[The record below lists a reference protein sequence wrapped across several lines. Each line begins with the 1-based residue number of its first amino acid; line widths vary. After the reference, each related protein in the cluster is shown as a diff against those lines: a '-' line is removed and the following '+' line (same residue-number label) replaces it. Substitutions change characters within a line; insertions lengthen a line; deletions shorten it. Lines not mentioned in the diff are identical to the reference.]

1 MIEDR
6 SILLQLWSGF
16 ALPTPQ
22 QNRKARV
29 QCNPAGKPLKFRGA
43 LSKQAEPALDVGAR
57 RVGYPPSAIDTET
70 AERTSAARRDLGTLT
85 RLTDVILLPGAAVR
99 AMARHG
105 SQERRTSYS
114 RRRGLGL
121 KRVIPVL

>member
-6 SILLQLWSGF
+6 SILLQLWPGF

-43 LSKQAEPALDVGAR
+43 LSKQAEPALG
-57 RVGYPPSAIDTET
+57 
-70 AERTSAARRDLGTLT
+70 TSSKD
-85 RLTDVILLPGAAVR
+85 
-99 AMARHG
+99 
-105 SQERRTSYS
+105 
-114 RRRGLGL
+114 GLFDEL
-121 KRVIPVL
+121 KRRWPNAF